1 MVAGR
6 DLFDDPCRSRSA
18 PEWPGAKSLSGGKHG
33 HALADFLPN
42 ATFIAGTGGLQRHMT
57 LPSGPKQRNLFLHVL
72 LTITSKKRA

>member
-1 MVAGR
+1 MGNQGLAMVAGR

-42 ATFIAGTGGLQRHMT
+42 ATFTSLLAGTGGLQR
-57 LPSGPKQRNLFLHVL
+57 Q
-72 LTITSKKRA
+72 